1 MSSFEGSSFH
11 SAKWP
16 KGYDVKGKN
25 VAVIGTGASAVQ
37 IIPSI
42 ADEVQSLT
50 VFQRSPAWVPK
61 RHNWHY
67 PNFLKWLFAIFPPLM
82 TLHRY
87 AIFCFDEISFPW
99 LTYTETNKFWIKK
112 QIYKWMKSTYDDVK
126 DPEIRKKLTP
136 TYEIG
141 CKRITPHPNYVK
153 TFNKPNVRLVT
164 NRIEEITK
172 GG

>member
-1 MSSFEGSSFH
+1 
-11 SAKWP
+11 
-16 KGYDVKGKN
+16 
-25 VAVIGTGASAVQ
+25 
-37 IIPSI
+37 
-42 ADEVQSLT
+42 
-50 VFQRSPAWVPK
+50 
-61 RHNWHY
+61 
-67 PNFLKWLFAIFPPLM
+67 M

-126 DPEIRKKLTP
+126 ASMVSLFHNVNIVIVNIVNRLIMILQLQDPEIRKKLIP

-153 TFNKPNVRLVT
+153 VKSILGLKFDL
-164 NRIEEITK
+164 
-172 GG
+172 